1 HHQTQNVAPLG
12 AQGHANAD
20 FLGTPRYRESHNS
33 IDADCSKDQG
43 GDSEQRDKKKQEAPV
58 CEPAT
63 HFLRERGE
71 LDRGIGSEIVKDGA
85 RSRYNP
91 SGPSF
96 TISLPMPRSS
106 SPRSRRKWVA
116 GSQTGASC
124 FFLSRCSLSPPWSL
138 LQSASMELWL
148 SR

>member
-1 HHQTQNVAPLG
+1 MGSTRIARRAG
-12 AQGHANAD
+12 MYEASSATAESSAA
-20 FLGTPRYRESHNS
+20 TP
-33 IDADCSKDQG
+33 AKDQG

-91 SGPSF
+91 SGPCGATHKDGGGGIGVHS
-96 TISLPMPRSS
+96 TLAVVDINDGT
-106 SPRSRRKWVA
+106 RRAVQA
-116 GSQTGASC
+116 LRANIANDANNCG
-124 FFLSRCSLSPPWSL
+124 
-138 LQSASMELWL
+138 
-148 SR
+148 

>member
-1 HHQTQNVAPLG
+1 MIRRPPRSTLFPYTTLFRS
-12 AQGHANAD
+12 NAD

-91 SGPSF
+91 SGPCGATHKDGGGGIGVHS
-96 TISLPMPRSS
+96 TLAVVDINDGT
-106 SPRSRRKWVA
+106 RRAVQA
-116 GSQTGASC
+116 LRANIANDANNCG
-124 FFLSRCSLSPPWSL
+124 
-138 LQSASMELWL
+138 
-148 SR
+148 